1 MEISQAEFGR
11 LMGVS
16 RKTITDWK
24 SKGRIVMLG
33 DLVDREASL
42 RKLAAAG
49 NVRAITV
56 TSGATKV
63 VTSRRKTV
71 TSLPST
77 VTSPPPAGNT
87 EGNNPAPPPRPGR
100 PRRETPA
107 EAAERI
113 VLNAGGLLSEADAQ
127 TLKENYLARLR
138 QLEYD
143 TKAGQVVLIRDV
155 VEAVGT
161 EYARV
166 RTRLLA
172 IPAEQAPRLA
182 QLKTVPEI
190 QDALMRMIVEA
201 LEELTRDGDGPAAA
215 DRGGPV

>member
-1 MEISQAEFGR
+1 MDVSQAEFGR

-16 RKTITDWK
+16 RKTITEWK
-24 SKGRIVMLG
+24 SKGRIVMIG
-33 DLVDREASL
+33 DHVDREASL
-42 RKLAAAG
+42 GKLADAG
-49 NVRAITV
+49 NVRAKAV
-56 TSGATKV
+56 TSGERSV
-63 VTSRRKTV
+63 VTPRRKTV
-71 TSLPST
+71 TPLPSV

-87 EGNNPAPPPRPGR
+87 EGNNPAPPPRPGRPHLGR

-143 TKAGQVVLIRDV
+143 TKAGQVVLIREV
-155 VEAVGT
+155 VEAVGA

-215 DRGGPV
+215 A

>member
-16 RKTITDWK
+16 RKTITEWK
-24 SKGRIVMLG
+24 SKGRIVMIG
-33 DLVDREASL
+33 DQVDREASL
-42 RKLAAAG
+42 GKLADAG
-49 NVRAITV
+49 NVRAKAV
-56 TSGATKV
+56 TSGERSV
-63 VTSRRKTV
+63 VTPHPKTV
-71 TSLPST
+71 TPLPSA
-77 VTSPPPAGNT
+77 VTSPAPLATAGNT
-87 EGNNPAPPPRPGR
+87 EGNNPVPPPRPGR

-215 DRGGPV
+215 A

>member
-1 MEISQAEFGR
+1 MDLSQAEFAR

-16 RKTITDWK
+16 RKSVTDWK
-24 SKGRIVMLG
+24 RKGLIVMLG

-42 RKLAAAG
+42 RRLVDAG
-49 NVRAITV
+49 NARALTV
-56 TSGATKV
+56 ILGTAEL
-63 VTSRRKTV
+63 VTLPNEPVSL
-71 TSLPST
+71 LPSAK
-77 VTSPPPAGNT
+77 PAGHSQ
-87 EGNNPAPPPRPGR
+87 GNNVGRPPRQRR

-113 VLNAGGLLSEADAQ
+113 VLSTGGLLSMADAQ
-127 TLKENYLARLR
+127 TVKASYLARLR

-143 TKAGQVVLIRDV
+143 TKAGQVVHIREV
-155 VEAVGT
+155 VEAVGA

-166 RTRLLA
+166 RARLLA

-182 QLKTVPEI
+182 QLKSVPEI
-190 QDALMRMIVEA
+190 QDALMRTIVET

-215 DRGGPV
+215 PSGGPI

>member
-1 MEISQAEFGR
+1 
-11 LMGVS
+11 
-16 RKTITDWK
+16 
-24 SKGRIVMLG
+24 MLG

-42 RKLAAAG
+42 GKLADAG
-49 NVRAITV
+49 NVRARAV
-56 TSGATKV
+56 TSGDPPV

-71 TSLPST
+71 TSLPSA
-77 VTSPPPAGNT
+77 VTSSAPAARAGNT
-87 EGNNPAPPPRPGR
+87 EGNTPAPPPARPGR

-143 TKAGQVVLIRDV
+143 TKAGQVVLIREV
-155 VEAVGT
+155 VEAVGA

-215 DRGGPV
+215 AGGGPI

>member
-42 RKLAAAG
+42 GKLADAG
-49 NVRAITV
+49 NVRAR
-56 TSGATKV
+56 A
-63 VTSRRKTV
+63 
-71 TSLPST
+71 
-77 VTSPPPAGNT
+77 VTSPAPAGPAGNT
-87 EGNNPAPPPRPGR
+87 EGNTPAPPPARPGR